1 METYDIVVVGG
12 TPGGIMAA
20 IAAARRGH
28 TVLLLERNKH
38 IGGLPANGLG
48 ASDIGTR
55 GCAGGLAKEFFD
67 RVLKAYVDDYGA
79 ESQQVKDCS
88 GGFHFEPHVAEG
100 VLEAMLAEQ
109 PKITVKKMQ
118 QFDALERNVM
128 LDDGAVTAVL
138 ATDRETEEVEWYRAK
153 VFIDGTY
160 EGDLAAAA
168 GAPFRTRRE
177 GHEEYNEP
185 LAGRVYKKWSTAPT
199 ELGEGSTLEGDD
211 TIQAYNYRLCLSSD
225 PANSV
230 PIPKPETYHRDE
242 YASIVD
248 DVKLERWT
256 GSHGS
261 IPWGLDRVTNIVKVP
276 NNKTD
281 ANNQH
286 HAFVSTDLPEENYPW
301 PTADWAWR
309 DQFAQRLRD
318 YTLGLLWFAQ
328 NDPELPE
335 DFRQAALKW
344 GLAADEYQDNGH
356 FPRQVY
362 VREGRRVEGE
372 WLFTAHDAIPV
383 SPEGRPPVHRD
394 SITAS
399 HYAIDSHAH
408 RKREPDRVHLDGF
421 LSHPTRPYTVPYGV
435 ILPKT
440 VDQVLTPV
448 PVSGTHLGFGTL
460 RMEPCWM
467 AMGHAA
473 GVAASLSITSGR
485 TVRKIDVAALQDRL
499 LDDGAVLL
507 YYQDINPGDELYEAV
522 QKLGLQGKLS
532 GWKADLDGE
541 LELAEAREFGVDK
554 GTVRREAVKKAAG

>member
-1 METYDIVVVGG
+1 METYDIAVVGG

-28 TVLLLERNKH
+28 TVVLLERNQH

-55 GCAGGLAKEFFD
+55 GCAGGLAKEFFQ
-67 RVLKAYVDDYGA
+67 RVLQAYVDQYGA

-88 GGFHFEPHVAEG
+88 GGFHFEPHVAEA

-109 PKITVKKMQ
+109 PNITVKKMQ
-118 QFDALERNVM
+118 QFDAHERNVM
-128 LDDGAVTAVL
+128 LDDVAVTAVL
-138 ATDRETEEVEWYRAK
+138 ATDRTTDEVEWYRAR

-177 GHEEYNEP
+177 GHDEYQEP
-185 LAGRVYKKWSTAPT
+185 LAGRVYKKWGSAPT
-199 ELGEGSTLEGDD
+199 ELGDGSTLAGDD

-225 PANSV
+225 PANAV
-230 PIPKPETYHRDE
+230 PIPQPASYHREE
-242 YASIVD
+242 YASIVE

-256 GSHGS
+256 GTRGA
-261 IPWGLDRVTNIVKVP
+261 IPWGLDRVTNIVTVP
-276 NNKTD
+276 NQKTD

-328 NDPELPE
+328 HDPELPA
-335 DFRQAALKW
+335 DFREAALKW

-372 WLFTAHDAIPV
+372 YLFSAHDAIPI
-383 SPEGRPPVHRD
+383 SPDGRPPIHRD
-394 SITAS
+394 SNTAS
-399 HYAIDSHAH
+399 HYAH
-408 RKREPDRVHLDGF
+408 RQPRAPQARARPRPPRRLPG
-421 LSHPTRPYTVPYGV
+421 HP
-435 ILPKT
+435 PKP
-440 VDQVLTPV
+440 TPC
-448 PVSGTHLGFGTL
+448 PT
-460 RMEPCWM
+460 
-467 AMGHAA
+467 A
-473 GVAASLSITSGR
+473 
-485 TVRKIDVAALQDRL
+485 
-499 LDDGAVLL
+499 
-507 YYQDINPGDELYEAV
+507 
-522 QKLGLQGKLS
+522 
-532 GWKADLDGE
+532 
-541 LELAEAREFGVDK
+541 
-554 GTVRREAVKKAAG
+554 